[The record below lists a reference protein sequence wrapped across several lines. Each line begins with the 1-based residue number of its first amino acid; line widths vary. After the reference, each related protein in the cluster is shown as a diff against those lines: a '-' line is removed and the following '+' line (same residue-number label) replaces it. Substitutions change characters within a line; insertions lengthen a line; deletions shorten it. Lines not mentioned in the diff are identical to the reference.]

1 MIGFVLE
8 VILVSIVVSAISY
21 ALRLIP
27 RYPSRFYGV
36 LVQILNTVL
45 LTLLL
50 TYLTLNENTP
60 GWVVLGSMIFLC
72 LIVSIIAV
80 NLIAKAVS
88 KRPPPDV
95 PPGTP

>member
-1 MIGFVLE
+1 MIAFVLE

-27 RYPSRFYGV
+27 RYPKRIYGI
-36 LVQILNTVL
+36 LVQILNTTL
-45 LTLLL
+45 LTLVL
-50 TYLTLNENTP
+50 TYLTINEITP

-80 NLIAKAVS
+80 NFIAKALS
-88 KRPPPDV
+88 KRSPPSV
-95 PPGTP
+95 PPRTP